1 MPVTTETDRQRLR
14 SLSREELRSHQWS
27 LASSLYRHVIASNVF
42 YQQKFASA
50 PTPTSLSEWSLL
62 PTTTKSELSP
72 DRKCADAEDS
82 GDGFATARNRTFDI
96 ARYSRLHRT
105 SGSTGRPLIVLDT
118 ASDWEW
124 WIEQWQFVLDAAEVT
139 AADRVF
145 LAFSFGPFVGFWSAH
160 DAAFARGCLTIPGG
174 GLSTPARLELLRESQ
189 ATVLCC
195 TPSYALHLA
204 QTAQDLKL
212 PRDSFALKRIIVAG
226 EPGGS
231 IPSIRARMESA
242 WNATV
247 VDHSGATEVGPW
259 GFGDLKG
266 RGVFVNEA
274 AFYPEFVR
282 VGTDDPAE
290 ESELSE
296 LILTPLG
303 RPGAPLVRYR
313 TGDLVRWSRSHDFA
327 CRFAFLDGGVLGRAD
342 DMMIIRGVNVFPTA
356 IEAILREAPEIVE
369 YRLIAEKA
377 GEMDEL
383 RIEVEAACSDPE
395 PISRLL
401 QVRLGL
407 RVAVALVE
415 AGSLPRFEAK
425 GKRFVDNRARPADPA
440 SA

>member
-1 MPVTTETDRQRLR
+1 MPVTTEADRQRLR
-14 SLSREELRSHQWS
+14 GLSREELRAHQWR
-27 LASSLYRHVIASNVF
+27 LASDLYRRLMASNAF
-42 YQQKFASA
+42 YQEKFSA
-50 PTPTSLSEWSLL
+50 ALTPTALADWSLL
-62 PTTTKSELSP
+62 PTTAKHELSP
-72 DRKCADAEDS
+72 CSDSLPGQDAE
-82 GDGFATARNRTFDI
+82 GQFATARNRTFDV
-96 ARYSRLHRT
+96 ASYSRLHRT

-118 ASDWEW
+118 AADWEW
-124 WIEQWQFVLDAAEVT
+124 WVQQWQFVLDAAEVT
-139 AADRVF
+139 AVDRVF

-174 GLSTPARLELLRESQ
+174 GLSTPARLELLRESR

-204 QTAQDLKL
+204 QAAHDLKA
-212 PRDSFALKRIIVAG
+212 PRDSFALRRIVVAG

-231 IPSIRARMESA
+231 IASIRGRMESA

-247 VDHSGATEVGPW
+247 IDHSGATEVGPW
-259 GFGDLKG
+259 GFGDLEG
-266 RGVFVNEA
+266 RGVFVNES

-282 VGTDDPAE
+282 VGTDEPAE
-290 ESELSE
+290 EGELCE
-296 LILTPLG
+296 LILTTLG
-303 RPGAPLVRYR
+303 RLGAPLVRYR

-327 CRFAFLDGGVLGRAD
+327 CRFAFLEGGVLGRAD

-383 RIEVEAACSDPE
+383 RIEVEASSSDPE
-395 PISRLL
+395 RISRLL

-415 AGSLPRFEAK
+415 PGSLPRFEAK
-425 GKRFVDNRARPADPA
+425 GKRFIDNRAKPANPA